1 MRASSE
7 CPAAAVDPEY
17 RQLLFTPSQ
26 AMLLH
31 AGAQTITACG
41 GSERP
46 GAAARA
52 SVAAL
57 HLYRRLD
64 ARQQAVLQDY
74 ADGRL
79 AVLECQGLHDFDG
92 RPPPTQLPALQ
103 ALQDDRCCRLLAAR
117 NQILLHLVQ
126 HRAFAYDLDNGGQL
140 VRLVANFRG
149 GGHQAR
155 PGETATT
162 QVELSSHAG
171 LALGPHTEAPY
182 HCALQASDGHS
193 PAPST
198 LILSARWNPGNEPT
212 CIIPMA
218 PVIERLST
226 RTALALTSPSFDY
239 SRSDSFVAGSGE
251 DGRGVSILQ
260 FDPNGGF
267 ALRYNSYRFSLN
279 AQAGAAAAE
288 ALAQLTAA
296 VKASTVI
303 RCVLTPRSAVLI
315 NNYRALHCRDIVRDN
330 RRLLIRLFGYSRFV
344 TPIALSQDP
353 LIVKG

>member
-1 MRASSE
+1 MRASLE
-7 CPAAAVDPEY
+7 CPAAVVDQEY
-17 RQLLFTPSQ
+17 RQLLFSPSQ

-31 AGAQTITACG
+31 AGAQTIAACG
-41 GSERP
+41 GTEDA
-46 GAAARA
+46 GAVARA
-52 SVAAL
+52 CVAAL

-64 ARQQAVLQDY
+64 PRQQALLQDY

-79 AVLECQGLHDFDG
+79 AVLEFRGLHQFDN
-92 RPPPTQLPALQ
+92 RPPPLRLPALRV
-103 ALQDDRCCRLLAAR
+103 LQNDPCCRLLAAR
-117 NQILLHLVQ
+117 NQILLHLAQ
-126 HRAFAYDLDNGGQL
+126 HRAFAFDLDNGGRL
-140 VRLVANFRG
+140 VRFVGNFRG
-149 GGHQAR
+149 GGQQAR
-155 PGETATT
+155 PGETAVTP
-162 QVELSSHAG
+162 VELSSHAG

-182 HCALQASDGHS
+182 HCALQPSDDHS
-193 PAPST
+193 PAPSA
-198 LILSARWNPGNEPT
+198 LILSARWNPLLEPT

-239 SRSDSFVAGSGE
+239 SRSDSFVAGSGAA
-251 DGRGVSILQ
+251 GRGVSILQ

-279 AQAGAAAAE
+279 TQAGAAAAD
-288 ALAQLTAA
+288 ALEKLTAA
-296 VKASTVI
+296 VNASTVI
-303 RCVLTPRSAVLI
+303 RCVLTPCSAVLI

-344 TPIALSQDP
+344 TPIVMSEDP